1 MHPPRSPGLRRVP
14 LTRAGGPG
22 PNATLS
28 EMPLHAR
35 LPLAGFTLAGAHA
48 AAAAFSIAVLKSVEL
63 ALFFGLCAGLTA
75 VLTLVARPLL
85 EPPESGG
92 PEHDGGVTGPTP
104 PPWWPEFERDFWSH
118 VHGEGSPSQRTH
130 A

>member
-1 MHPPRSPGLRRVP
+1 
-14 LTRAGGPG
+14 
-22 PNATLS
+22 
-28 EMPLHAR
+28 MPLHAR
-35 LPLAGFTLAGAHA
+35 LPLAGYTLAGAHT
-48 AAAAFSIAVLKSVEL
+48 AAAAFSIAVLESVEL
-63 ALFFGLCAGLTA
+63 SLFFGLCAGLTA

-92 PEHDGGVTGPTP
+92 PEQDGGGPGPSP

-118 VHGEGSPSQRTH
+118 VDRERSSGRPSERTR